1 MIQGKLECTEVIE
14 SKEQIQHLG
23 AYGQIIFAITHGHG
37 LKVMITLTLELQ
49 YSYIKNWRNLC
60 WCRNFSF

>member
-1 MIQGKLECTEVIE
+1 MIQGRLECIEVIE

-37 LKVMITLTLELQ
+37 LKVMIILSLRLQ
-49 YSYIKNWRNLC
+49 YNYEGNDCKD
-60 WCRNFSF
+60 